1 MSKKSSG
8 SPQVHRERLSMLI
21 KALKETKGEV
31 NYRDKIYD
39 LQGIKS
45 NLNYKTFILDVTDM
59 SESAF
64 NKYFDPKIEQNSAY
78 STSGKTFKE
87 PADFIHS
94 IMPYLTI
101 DGGPED
107 RTNPLHIDGAFSFKN
122 NRPQMPDDITIET
135 DFGPV
140 ALRANQPINQDKLS
154 LQYYNYIDSVCSN
167 LFELFVNPTKISEIF
182 PSEQLQYGKF
192 IDEYKN
198 EPNSEF
204 KIIVPVFLPLSSTI
218 YKRYQDLLYSE
229 EVTESIL
236 PGYKGTIHSHSSKQ
250 LGESYKNKFKVQI
263 KDLNLSDYSV
273 DELIDYRYELMWVAK
288 NFNYEYEDWSPELKS
303 LMLIVNLEESSFI
316 KLVLGLSLFLL
327 AHTKFTIVSS
337 SDGIK
342 PIYRNNDYSL
352 SELTDVLNK
361 YQIDSLEKDFTDNLR
376 NLISK
381 PIQLITVIE
390 RAKSDSLQPQLVSH
404 IHTLLLKLYSE
415 KIDKDFNSSEKNKNS
430 ELLLKVLSEI
440 K

>member
-1 MSKKSSG
+1 
-8 SPQVHRERLSMLI
+8 MLI

-204 KIIVPVFLPLSSTI
+204 
-218 YKRYQDLLYSE
+218 
-229 EVTESIL
+229 
-236 PGYKGTIHSHSSKQ
+236 
-250 LGESYKNKFKVQI
+250 
-263 KDLNLSDYSV
+263 
-273 DELIDYRYELMWVAK
+273 
-288 NFNYEYEDWSPELKS
+288 
-303 LMLIVNLEESSFI
+303 
-316 KLVLGLSLFLL
+316 
-327 AHTKFTIVSS
+327 
-337 SDGIK
+337 
-342 PIYRNNDYSL
+342 
-352 SELTDVLNK
+352 
-361 YQIDSLEKDFTDNLR
+361 
-376 NLISK
+376 
-381 PIQLITVIE
+381 
-390 RAKSDSLQPQLVSH
+390 
-404 IHTLLLKLYSE
+404 
-415 KIDKDFNSSEKNKNS
+415 
-430 ELLLKVLSEI
+430 
-440 K
+440 